1 MDPHLPF
8 IAAAYGI
15 STIVIVGLVIW
26 IVQDYRSLSRAIT
39 ELEARGVRR
48 RSAGETR
55 S

>member
-8 IAAAYGI
+8 VAAAYGL
-15 STIVIVGLVIW
+15 SAFVVIGLVVW
-26 IVQDYRSLSRAIT
+26 IVHDHRRLSRAIA

-48 RSAGETR
+48 RSAGETQ